1 MHVHGSFDGV
11 TKVVER
17 GVHAWDVSRSLE
29 DVSHRF
35 SLWGILMWF
44 MH

>member
-1 MHVHGSFDGV
+1 MAPLMELQ
-11 TKVVER
+11 KLWK

-35 SLWGILMWF
+35 SLWAILTWF
-44 MH
+44 IH